1 MKKEKKKDE
10 VKQYELGLKEPFTN
24 RFWKLRNSINERF
37 IRFEKFR
44 FLRNTPFWMLLSL
57 IILLNV
63 LVIDYFIELTRV
75 APDMVP
81 LLNNFIRLEPRLVE
95 REVLYFLPL
104 FLGSFSIYLLITAI
118 YIFNRKPYFS
128 MLVLITSVLTLLT
141 ALINIVS
148 LTNQYL

>member
-1 MKKEKKKDE
+1 MKKEKKQEE

-37 IRFEKFR
+37 LRFEKFR

-95 REVLYFLPL
+95 REMLYFLPL

-128 MLVLITSVLTLLT
+128 MLVLITSFLTLLT